1 MTTMNTSAAPNP
13 VFQETFADLV
23 GTSNYRGL
31 EIAPQVE
38 IVGNGISG
46 TYPVD
51 VRSVTSRDKS
61 EGAFD
66 PAKPMG
72 LMSDPRPMVDSIGS
86 GSVTLD
92 YFTDA
97 YNIPRVSNLANLG
110 INGEE
115 RAIKKLTK
123 LTTDRHA
130 ILLGELIGTAASYAT
145 GYKADQA
152 DLNTSTNL
160 VMGNILTGVQAVL
173 DWANGA
179 IDATDIAIVVNPT
192 IRNLLRKND
201 DLRNSLP
208 AGTQS
213 QRINNATLASA
224 IADET
229 DGAELVVLSER
240 IVGTGGTEAYAF
252 GDHIAILVRGGRG
265 ELSFCQTFTDSGN
278 GVGGDVED
286 VANRSAAMA
295 RVEIGRPGMK
305 DGLQAVA
312 HQYFKVKSD
321 HQKLGY
327 LLYDAA
333 S

>member
-1 MTTMNTSAAPNP
+1 MDTSAAPNP

-23 GTSNYRGL
+23 GSSNYRGL

-38 IVGNGISG
+38 ITGNGLSG

-61 EGAFD
+61 AGAYD
-66 PAKPMG
+66 PAQPMP
-72 LMSDPRPMVDSIGS
+72 LMSEPRPTVDSIGS

-97 YNIPRVSNLANLG
+97 YDIPRVSNLANLG
-110 INGEE
+110 IDGEE
-115 RAIKKLTK
+115 RAIRKLVK

-130 ILLGELIGTAASYAT
+130 ILLGEQIGTAANFAT
-145 GYKADQA
+145 GYKVDQA
-152 DLNTSTNL
+152 DLNTSSNL
-160 VMGNILTGVQAVL
+160 VMGNILTGVQAVI
-173 DWANGA
+173 DWGNGSVSPE
-179 IDATDIAIVVNPT
+179 DIVIVVNPT

-213 QRINNATLASA
+213 QRINNATLKAA

-229 DGAELVVLSER
+229 DGAELITLNSRV
-240 IVGTGGTEAYAF
+240 VGTGGTEAYAF

-278 GVGGDVED
+278 GVGGDVGD
-286 VANRSAAMA
+286 VAARAAAMA